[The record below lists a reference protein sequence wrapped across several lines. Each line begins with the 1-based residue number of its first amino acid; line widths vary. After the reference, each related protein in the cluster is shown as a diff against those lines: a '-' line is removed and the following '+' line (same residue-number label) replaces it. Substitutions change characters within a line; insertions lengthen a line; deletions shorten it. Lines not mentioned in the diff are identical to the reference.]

1 MDMIRNWK
9 WIAAAVL
16 VLAGVG
22 IGSVASWQIR
32 GVGIHRQ
39 KATIER
45 LGAELEIAQQVSRE
59 NTETIARL
67 RAELQRSD
75 TLCSARLKNRDR
87 VVARIREIDAIKTEG
102 KDHEKGP
109 ADPLL
114 DRLNGMFGP
123 DGR

>member
-1 MDMIRNWK
+1 MFIFRQGSSKGANTIAGSLSDRLWSTGKADKFQIRNQR
-9 WIAAAVL
+9 
-16 VLAGVG
+16 
-22 IGSVASWQIR
+22 SD
-32 GVGIHRQ
+32 
-39 KATIER
+39 
-45 LGAELEIAQQVSRE
+45 LEIAQQVSRE